1 LQIEGEIIMVIRGFI
16 LLMSL
21 SVSMLAYA
29 TELSVSPIKLKLFP
43 KQKFTV
49 LNVTNSSDKPVNV
62 QVYVQTW
69 SQDETGRPILQY
81 TSDLIVFPK
90 LLKIEGKTERPIR
103 VGYRGKWP
111 RIEQAYRIFVEE
123 LPVTDPRKDKA
134 LGVSVTVRFSV
145 PAFVMYREETAP
157 RYQFQIE
164 NVEKRESVLTIGVR
178 NIGNSH
184 FTVDNIVADLWDE
197 KGAFL
202 FSQSL
207 SGWYVLPHK
216 RNVFEMPL
224 EQPVCLAAHTAKIRV
239 TVKKQSQVGRFQL
252 QGDGCRSQ

>member
-1 LQIEGEIIMVIRGFI
+1 MESKALALGKQVCFCHSEGEIIMVIRSFI

-29 TELSVSPIKLKLFP
+29 AELSVSPTKLKLFP

-62 QVYVQTW
+62 QVDVQTW
-69 SQDETGRPILQY
+69 SQDETGQPILQD

-111 RIEQAYRIFVEE
+111 QIEQAYRIFVEE
-123 LPVTDPRKDKA
+123 LPVADPRKAKT
-134 LGVSVTVRFSV
+134 LGISITVRFSV
-145 PAFVMYREETAP
+145 PAFVGYRKTAP
-157 RYQFQIE
+157 MPSFQIE
-164 NVEKRESVLTIGVR
+164 NVEKRESVLKSWVR
-178 NIGNSH
+178 NTGNSH

-202 FSQSL
+202 FSQSI
-207 SGWYVLPHK
+207 SGCYVL
-216 RNVFEMPL
+216 
-224 EQPVCLAAHTAKIRV
+224 TAQAECV
-239 TVKKQSQVGRFQL
+239 
-252 QGDGCRSQ
+252 